1 MLFHFIFLSHSFSL
15 LVMPFF
21 FYLFMYLFFLSV
33 SVCPSLLSPLL
44 FLSHHFFLSL
54 SPPPSHHLSLVPSFS
69 LYLAPSLLVCLSL
82 PSPIFD
88 TPPVSALMGGVRS
101 RCVFLAE
108 GMRVSVSTSRGVS
121 VLLWIITP
129 SSLHNACDSSSI
141 LSAAKNTSPLPSSAS
156 QDYPNVLPKPQSQF
170 TMKDGD
176 RYPLGYDFLN
186 TTPCPVPA
194 TQRCFNFPV
203 LNLTVERTDLLFPAL
218 PYRLFSPML
227 MRILSAAYQCVVLFP
242 PFSSFLFPS
251 LLVLV

>member
-1 MLFHFIFLSHSFSL
+1 
-15 LVMPFF
+15 
-21 FYLFMYLFFLSV
+21 MYLFFLSV

-54 SPPPSHHLSLVPSFS
+54 SLSPSHHLYLVPSFS

-141 LSAAKNTSPLPSSAS
+141 LSAAKNTSPMPSSAS

-186 TTPCPVPA
+186 TTPRPVPA